1 MIILRQKEFSVS
13 TSDEL
18 AAVSPGIALAG
29 TGYLGSKLI
38 SRSDKKKV
46 KEAKKHYEE
55 GKEAIKRA
63 EEKLDTEGKKIR
75 KKLERAK
82 SEKTKEARAK
92 ELKTLTKKVE
102 EAKQNA
108 TGRYRKAVKTIEKAK
123 KNKKIGKGVAI
134 GTAVTGT
141 GLALLGHAMNKE
153 NKIQD

>member
-1 MIILRQKEFSVS
+1 MIILRQKKFSS

-18 AAVSPGIALAG
+18 TAVSPGIALAG
-29 TGYLGSKLI
+29 TGYLGSRLI

-46 KEAKKHYEE
+46 KEAKKHYEK
-55 GKEAIKRA
+55 GKEAVKRA

-82 SEKTKEARAK
+82 SERTKEARAK
-92 ELKTLTKKVE
+92 ELKTLTRKVE

-123 KNKKIGKGVAI
+123 KNKKIGKGIAI

-153 NKIQD
+153 NK